1 MSLCVPSGIFHTGWM
16 RKQTKSDNHY
26 HSIFH
31 TSEYGYMVFRSWW
44 NFQKCRNGIYDTNT
58 KFMTEYR
65 ERNHLNGEQKKKT
78 NEGKQF
84 FVSDVRLFSLTN
96 EESGIMNIHTIT
108 KTMSKLSS
116 FFHLLLH
123 EVPDG
128 FHSFCSYEYVFAIIY
143 YFSYMYNVVPHPPTT
158 AKFTLQ
164 SRHIDNFSL
173 DFASF
178 LFPEFLQFNKHL
190 LRCNLVSFQTVA
202 VRLVGS
208 TPNTTIQFT
217 RSFYHCHPFLFLLL
231 CFFLCFFS
239 FLLVDPLFVC
249 THTNHATQLQ
259 HYSIKKISFLSHFPS
274 CLYVRQALEITI
286 IYKKWAGKW
295 LHGERKKIL

>member
-1 MSLCVPSGIFHTGWM
+1 
-16 RKQTKSDNHY
+16 
-26 HSIFH
+26 
-31 TSEYGYMVFRSWW
+31 
-44 NFQKCRNGIYDTNT
+44 
-58 KFMTEYR
+58 
-65 ERNHLNGEQKKKT
+65 
-78 NEGKQF
+78 
-84 FVSDVRLFSLTN
+84 
-96 EESGIMNIHTIT
+96 
-108 KTMSKLSS
+108 MSKLSS

-143 YFSYMYNVVPHPPTT
+143 YFSYIYNVVPHPPTT

-178 LFPEFLQFNKHL
+178 SSPAFLQFNKHL

-259 HYSIKKISFLSHFPS
+259 HYSIKKIPFFLIFPHLCMCARLS
-274 CLYVRQALEITI
+274 
-286 IYKKWAGKW
+286 K
-295 LHGERKKIL
+295 